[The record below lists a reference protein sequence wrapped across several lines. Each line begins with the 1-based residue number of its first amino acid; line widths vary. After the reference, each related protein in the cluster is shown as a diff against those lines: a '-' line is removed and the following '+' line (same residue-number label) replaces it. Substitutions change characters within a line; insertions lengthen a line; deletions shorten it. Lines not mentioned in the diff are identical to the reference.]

1 MGIFAVAE
9 RFDRPGL
16 QPDDGDHTTLHPPC
30 VFFHQLRA
38 AHDGFERVL
47 FRQRAR
53 KAKRGH
59 FAHGKSADR
68 LRRARFFLTRVRIR
82 EIRQK
87 HGGLRPERA
96 VQIFLRAAK
105 HLFDDARA
113 HALRALEQIF
123 DLGKVFHV
131 GRHADD
137 LGALARKQIG

>member
-1 MGIFAVAE
+1 MALSASSSDSAPAKQSAGTSPTENPQTACGA
-9 RFDRPGL
+9 PG
-16 QPDDGDHTTLHPPC
+16 
-30 VFFHQLRA
+30 
-38 AHDGFERVL
+38 
-47 FRQRAR
+47 
-53 KAKRGH
+53 
-59 FAHGKSADR
+59 
-68 LRRARFFLTRVRIR
+68 FFLTRVRIR